1 MPFAFIGKRLYNMK
15 PKVRTMGCGV
25 AQKSSPGTELK
36 LFVHP
41 PTLRFNMTP
50 PPVGFVGRRAE
61 LADLQANFDRGVLIT
76 SAAGDLGEGA
86 TALARQL
93 ASMLSK
99 DFPDGCL
106 EIDLRGGMPDF
117 VTPLLPAEAQRRL
130 LRPFHPDALLPEEQ
144 GELDRLYR
152 ETFGNL
158 KVLLLLD
165 NIASATQLRRLLPR
179 QPSAVIVTTR
189 NEFPVSSKLYSLS
202 LHKLRTEDAHA
213 LLLQIAP
220 ECARMRQRVL
230 NKILQ
235 RFGGSPLALRLVGA
249 LLRDFY
255 GRTPRGRGQPRALL
269 SQYNAIKKRLT
280 ALRTSDANLAVTIAL
295 ELAYEAMPEEQRSYF
310 EALAVFP
317 APFTRLAAMVVWGV
331 DMKTADALLV
341 AFVRSNLVMY
351 TPETELY
358 TLHEMVSFYAQE
370 LMLGQPD
377 RTRLVMARYAH
388 YVLAEAARAG
398 DLYNARGPYRE
409 EGVWRFSAIWPH
421 LWAAWLRMSG
431 ADPSWPHP
439 GNVDRWLCDV
449 VLRIFPML
457 SRVLPMTEQRVILER
472 VLESAQRLDRR
483 AEATTLYF
491 MGQIYTAQEEHTQAL
506 KCYERYLRIVYQLH
520 DRKSEAEAMM
530 HIGGA
535 CGALGD
541 ARRAQESWRHALA
554 LFRMI
559 GDPRAAQLRV
569 WLEALD
575 RKMAR

>member
-1 MPFAFIGKRLYNMK
+1 M
-15 PKVRTMGCGV
+15 
-25 AQKSSPGTELK
+25 AQKLSPGTELK
-36 LFVHP
+36 LFVSP
-41 PTLRFNMTP
+41 PELRFNITP
-50 PPVGFVGRRAE
+50 PPFRFVGRRAE
-61 LADLQANFDRGVLIT
+61 LADLMANFDRGVLIT
-76 SAAGDLGEGA
+76 SATGDLGEGA

-93 ASMLSK
+93 AAELAK

-106 EIDLRGGMPDF
+106 EIDLRGGMPDS
-117 VTPLLPAEAQRRL
+117 VTSLDPGQVQRRL
-130 LRPFHPDALLPEEQ
+130 LRPFYPDALLPEEQ

-152 ETFGNL
+152 KTFSSL

-165 NIASATQLRRLLPR
+165 NAASPTQLRRLLPR
-179 QPSAVIVTTR
+179 QPSAVIVTAR

-202 LHKLRTEDAHA
+202 LHRLRAEDARA
-213 LLLQIAP
+213 LLLQIVP
-220 ECARMRQRVL
+220 ECARMPQRML

-249 LLRDFY
+249 LLRDSY
-255 GRTPRGRGQPRALL
+255 EQTPRGRGLPRGRGQPRALL
-269 SQYNAIKKRLT
+269 LQYNAIKKRLT

-295 ELAYEAMPEEQRSYF
+295 ELAYEAMPAEQCAYF

-331 DMKTADALLV
+331 DMETADALLV

-358 TLHEMVSFYAQE
+358 ALHEMVSFYAQE

-388 YVLAEAARAG
+388 YVLAEAARAS
-398 DLYNARGPYRE
+398 DLYNTRGPFRD

-431 ADPSWPHP
+431 ADPSWPYS
-439 GNVDRWLCDV
+439 GNVNRWLCDV
-449 VLRIFPML
+449 VLRVFPML
-457 SRVLPMTEQRVILER
+457 SRVLPMTEQMIILER
-472 VLESAQRLDRR
+472 VLESAQRLDRQ

-491 MGQIYTAQEEHTQAL
+491 MGQIHTAQEEHTKAL
-506 KCYERYLRIVYQLH
+506 KCYERYLMTVYELH
-520 DRKSEAEAMM
+520 DRKSEAEALM

-541 ARRAQESWRHALA
+541 TKRAQESWRHALA

-569 WLEALD
+569 WLEALE
-575 RKMAR
+575 RKLTR

>member
-1 MPFAFIGKRLYNMK
+1 ME
-15 PKVRTMGCGV
+15 CGV
-25 AQKSSPGTELK
+25 LQKPSPGTELK
-36 LFVHP
+36 LFVRP
-41 PTLRFNMTP
+41 PTLRFNITP

-61 LADLQANFDRGVLIT
+61 LADLLANFDRGVLIT
-76 SAAGDLGEGA
+76 SAAGDLGEGV
-86 TALARQL
+86 TALARRLVAEL
-93 ASMLSK
+93 AK

-117 VTPLLPAEAQRRL
+117 VTSLDPGQAQRRL
-130 LRPFHPDALLPEEQ
+130 LRPFYPDALLPEEP

-165 NIASATQLRRLLPR
+165 NASSPTQLRRLLPR
-179 QPSAVIVTTR
+179 QPSAVIVTAR

-202 LHKLRTEDAHA
+202 LHKLRTEDARA

-220 ECARMRQRVL
+220 ECARMRQRAL

-249 LLRDFY
+249 LLRDSY
-255 GRTPRGRGQPRALL
+255 IQTPRGHGQPRALL

-295 ELAYEAMPEEQRSYF
+295 ELVYEAMPAEHRPYF

-317 APFTRLAAMVVWGV
+317 APFTRLAALVVWGV
-331 DMKTADALLV
+331 DMETADALLV

-358 TLHEMVSFYAQE
+358 ALHEMVSFYAQE
-370 LMLGQPD
+370 LMLGQPE

-431 ADPSWPHP
+431 ADTSWPHP

-449 VLRIFPML
+449 VLRVFPML
-457 SRVLPMTEQRVILER
+457 SRVLPMTEQMVILER
-472 VLESAQRLDRR
+472 VLESAQRLDRQ

-491 MGQIYTAQEEHTQAL
+491 LGQIYTAQEEHTKAL
-506 KCYERYLRIVYQLH
+506 KCYERYLGIVYELH

-541 ARRAQESWRHALA
+541 IERAQESWRHAQA

-559 GDPRAAQLRV
+559 GDPRAVQLRA
-569 WLEALD
+569 WLEALE
-575 RKMAR
+575 RKLTR

>member
-1 MPFAFIGKRLYNMK
+1 
-15 PKVRTMGCGV
+15 MGCGV
-25 AQKSSPGTELK
+25 PQKLSPGTELK
-36 LFVHP
+36 LFVRP
-41 PTLRFNMTP
+41 PELRFNVTP
-50 PPVGFVGRRAE
+50 PPIGFVGRRAE
-61 LADLQANFDRGVLIT
+61 LADLMANFDRGVLIT
-76 SAAGDLGEGA
+76 SATGDLGEGA

-93 ASMLSK
+93 AAGLVE

-106 EIDLRGGMPDF
+106 EIDLRGGMPDS
-117 VTPLLPAEAQRRL
+117 VASLDPGQVQRRL
-130 LRPFHPDALLPEEQ
+130 LRPFYPDALLPEEQ

-152 ETFGNL
+152 DTFSKL

-165 NIASATQLRRLLPR
+165 NASSPTQLRRLLPR
-179 QPSAVIVTTR
+179 QPSAVIVTAR

-202 LHKLRTEDAHA
+202 LHRLRTEDARA

-220 ECARMRQRVL
+220 ECARMRQRML

-249 LLRDFY
+249 LLRDSY
-255 GRTPRGRGQPRALL
+255 VQTPSGRGQPRRRSQPRALL

-331 DMKTADALLV
+331 DMETADALLV

-351 TPETELY
+351 TPGTELY
-358 TLHEMVSFYAQE
+358 ALHEMVSFYAQE
-370 LMLGQPD
+370 LMLGQPE

-388 YVLAEAARAG
+388 YVLAEAARAS
-398 DLYNARGPYRE
+398 DLYNARGPFRD

-431 ADPSWPHP
+431 ADPSWPYS

-449 VLRIFPML
+449 VLRVFPML
-457 SRVLPMTEQRVILER
+457 SRVLPMTEQMVILER
-472 VLESAQRLDRR
+472 VLESAQRLDRQ

-491 MGQIYTAQEEHTQAL
+491 MGQIYTAQEAHTQAL
-506 KCYERYLRIVYQLH
+506 KCYERYLRIVYELH

-541 ARRAQESWRHALA
+541 TKRAQESWRHAQA

-559 GDPRAAQLRV
+559 GDPRTAQLRV
-569 WLEALD
+569 WLEALE